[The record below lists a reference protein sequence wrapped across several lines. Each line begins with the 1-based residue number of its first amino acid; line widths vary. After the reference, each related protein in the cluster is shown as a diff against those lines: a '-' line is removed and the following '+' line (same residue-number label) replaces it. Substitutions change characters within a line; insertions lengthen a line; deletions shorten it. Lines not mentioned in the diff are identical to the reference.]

1 MDTGSMHRSAMA
13 DTSGFWE
20 EVTPGRDLV
29 VAVGGIAGGM
39 DMPPYE
45 FFGLLS
51 DWSVSKIFLRDL
63 DQAWYQRGVAGLGSL
78 PAVAERL
85 HSLRSPGANLIVG
98 NSAGGFAALLLGA
111 LTGFQVLAFSPQT
124 YLGRW
129 RRLRSRDTRWRP
141 QVRTVRATP
150 GAVLDLVPFLRG
162 LPLRAE
168 VHFAAGDRLDRHHAQ
183 RLSGLAGVSLI
194 AHPGGD
200 HSLIRSLRD
209 TGELRDLLSSRI
221 GA

>member
-1 MDTGSMHRSAMA
+1 LA
-13 DTSGFWE
+13 DTSGLWE
-20 EVTPGRDLV
+20 DVTPGQDLV

-51 DWSVSKIFLRDL
+51 DWPVSKVFLRDL
-63 DQAWYQRGVAGLGSL
+63 DQVWYQRGVAGLGSL
-78 PAVAERL
+78 PAMAERL
-85 HSLRSPGANLIVG
+85 HALRSPGRNLIVG

-111 LTGFQVLAFSPQT
+111 LTGFPVLAFSPQT

-129 RRLRSRDTRWRP
+129 RRLVSWDTRWRA
-141 QVRTVRATP
+141 QVRNVRATP
-150 GAVLDLVPFLRG
+150 GAILDLVPYLRG

-168 VHFAAGDRLDRHHAQ
+168 VHYAAGDRLDRNHAL
-183 RLSGLAGVSLI
+183 RLSGLAGVRLV

-200 HSLIRSLRD
+200 HSLIKALRD
-209 TGELRDLLSSRI
+209 TGELRDLLSSRL
-221 GA
+221 GS